1 MEEAIPKKPV
11 PSNGS
16 SNVRVNVV
24 INLIRTL
31 TLTIL
36 SFITFPYVCRILGDS
51 TLGLYTWVNTFVYY
65 FLILAKISIPNIAIR
80 ECVKVRDD
88 KKAFSH
94 KVQEFFLLQ
103 AFMTILSFGLMVSIM
118 AAVPAFNDQTYMQ
131 LGFLLS
137 INFLAG
143 VFSFEWVYIALE
155 KHFYIAVRSIATLAL
170 SAILTFVYVTRQGDY
185 SDKDTQRVLFVYASI
200 TILSTILTSLINC
213 LVLPK
218 YVSFKKEGPYDFR
231 SMLKPLIVLFFISFA
246 LTLYNET
253 DVLLLGFLDSTKA
266 AVGTYSVGV
275 KGIDII
281 ITIITSL
288 YAVFMP
294 RASFYYQ
301 KDDKQYFKNLIRY
314 SMNITFFIAIPAI
327 ATMTTMAK
335 PITALISGSY
345 VNNQYQDAYLV
356 LIILSIM
363 MLTYSI
369 GDNIYT
375 EILLP
380 SKRETIYLYT
390 MLIGVVLNVG
400 LSLLFALVIMPAH
413 QTLGVAI
420 ATGVTDVL
428 ILIFLIYETRE
439 YSLKAIFN
447 LNNLKIVLF
456 GGAIALITY
465 FLAPYLLSYLPWKDA
480 EIWKSYVLELVIMV
494 AGDAIIYIGGLA
506 IAREKLVSS
515 FSAKHRKEMEEKNNG

>member
-288 YAVFMP
+288 YV
-294 RASFYYQ
+294 
-301 KDDKQYFKNLIRY
+301 
-314 SMNITFFIAIPAI
+314 
-327 ATMTTMAK
+327 
-335 PITALISGSY
+335 
-345 VNNQYQDAYLV
+345 
-356 LIILSIM
+356 
-363 MLTYSI
+363 
-369 GDNIYT
+369 
-375 EILLP
+375 
-380 SKRETIYLYT
+380 
-390 MLIGVVLNVG
+390 
-400 LSLLFALVIMPAH
+400 
-413 QTLGVAI
+413 
-420 ATGVTDVL
+420 
-428 ILIFLIYETRE
+428 FLIYETRE

>member
-1 MEEAIPKKPV
+1 MEEVASKKPSA
-11 PSNGS
+11 PNGS

-103 AFMTILSFGLMVSIM
+103 AFMTLISFGLMVAIM
-118 AAVPAFNDQTYMQ
+118 ASVPTFNDQTYMQ

-155 KHFYIAVRSIATLAL
+155 KHFYIAVRSILTLAL
-170 SAILTFVYVTRQGDY
+170 SAVLTFVYVKEQTEPA
-185 SDKDTQRVLFVYASI
+185 RVLFVYASI

-213 LVLPK
+213 LILPK

-253 DVLLLGFLDSTKA
+253 DVLLLGFLDSTKS
-266 AVGTYSVGV
+266 AVGAYSVGV

-294 RASFYYQ
+294 RASYYYQ
-301 KDDKQYFKNLIRY
+301 KEDKQYFQNLIRY

-327 ATMTTMAK
+327 ATMTTMAQ
-335 PITALISGSY
+335 PITALISGNYANS
-345 VNNQYQDAYLV
+345 QYQDAYLV
-356 LIILSIM
+356 LIVLSIM

-380 SKRETIYLYT
+380 SKREKIYLYT
-390 MLIGVVLNVG
+390 MLIGVLLNVG
-400 LSLLFALVIMPAH
+400 LSLLFALVIMPDH

-420 ATGVTDVL
+420 ATGLTDLL

-439 YSLKAIFN
+439 YALKAIFN
-447 LNNLKIVLF
+447 LNNLKIIIF
-456 GGAIALITY
+456 GGVIALLTY
-465 FLAPYLLSYLPWKDA
+465 FLAPLLLKALPWSGSDL
-480 EIWKSYVLELVIMV
+480 WKSYVLELVIMV
-494 AGDAIIYIGGLA
+494 GGDAIIYIGGLA
-506 IAREKLVSS
+506 LTKEKLVSS
-515 FSAKHRKEMEEKNNG
+515 FSPKHRKEMEEKNNG